1 MAQEHGQANLAYDLS
16 KCYDPYDVN
25 SDRFCHCCQRQ
36 IPEEDMFYP
45 LSDNYIL
52 GELGEGYPVLF

>member
-1 MAQEHGQANLAYDLS
+1 MAYDLS